1 MKKIVFHPD
10 VEVEITDATRYYE
23 LRQVG
28 LGSGLLGEV
37 EQALNI
43 ILTSPEASPRI
54 GRRLRRKLL
63 WRFPYNLIYAVY
75 PVRSRSVSLK

>member
-1 MKKIVFHPD
+1 VKNVVFHPD
-10 VEVEITDATRYYE
+10 AEVEITDATRYYE

-37 EQALNI
+37 EQALDI
-43 ILTSPEASPRI
+43 ILTSPDTCPRI

-63 WRFPYNLIYAVY
+63 WRFPYN
-75 PVRSRSVSLK
+75 